1 MSLMVSIPSGS
12 FFFPQY
18 IKSKIAL
25 NDISEAEVSYAIKK
39 GIRNAVQYRFLMV
52 EEHSNEWFYLAKILA
67 EKDKSI
73 AFDLATIYHLED
85 DTTQAIYW
93 YKQAAFLKHE
103 KALVELADLY
113 IAEDELI
120 AAKALLLTQKYD
132 HDALEK
138 LIDVVITL
146 GDLKSLD
153 ELLPLIESQQQNT
166 LINDIRQYQISK
178 NYDIHLINQQAN
190 NPNQCRNS
198 IQLFATNLANLHKL
212 DALIS
217 NVQQQPI
224 SRYFCFNRPRYISI
238 EQLNCSYDT
247 EKAIQCNE
255 TAWSQLHPEVN
266 TRYLGLMLNKG
277 GANVNNGIL
286 YLDELDDKNVFIH
299 ELSHLL
305 GFVDEYPLSSHH
317 KICQK
322 PQTSIFSHNISV
334 LKPYYEGSRKEVLT
348 ILAKQIPW
356 FDLIDK
362 ATPLMER
369 VGNKWKIGTPVSYAF
384 NDSQKIGLFE
394 AETCQNNSTQAFKPT
409 KIKTNLRYYE
419 EPFIELYLQLLNK
432 NIDKYSMPSYHY
444 NVAKSLFKNNKEQ
457 LGLQWLNKALRREMH
472 TAGSIENKNE
482 VTRYNK
488 IKLGE
493 Y

>member
-1 MSLMVSIPSGS
+1 MVSIPSGS
-12 FFFPQY
+12 FFLPQY
-18 IKSKIAL
+18 ITSKIAL

-39 GIRNAVQYRFLMV
+39 GIRNAVQHRFLMV
-52 EEHSNEWFYLAKILA
+52 EEQSNEWFYLAKTLA
-67 EKDKSI
+67 EKDKNI

-85 DTTQAIYW
+85 ETTQAIYW
-93 YKQAAFLKHE
+93 YKQAAFLKHN
-103 KALVELADLY
+103 KALLELIDLY
-113 IAEDELI
+113 IEEGDLLK
-120 AAKALLLTQKYD
+120 AKALLLTQKHD
-132 HDALEK
+132 HEALEK
-138 LIDVVITL
+138 LIDVSITL
-146 GDLKSLD
+146 GDLKLLD
-153 ELLPLIESQQQNT
+153 ELLSLIESPQKNI
-166 LINDIRQYQISK
+166 LINEIRQYQISK
-178 NYDIHLINQQAN
+178 KYDIHLINQQGN
-190 NPNQCRNS
+190 NQCRNS

-212 DALIS
+212 DTLIS
-217 NVQQQPI
+217 NVQKHPI
-224 SRYFCFNRPRYISI
+224 SRYFCFNRPRYISN

-247 EKAIQCNE
+247 EKAIQCRE
-255 TAWSQLHPEVN
+255 MVWSQLTPEVN
-266 TRYLGLMLNKG
+266 TRYLGLMLNQG

-286 YLDELDDKNVFIH
+286 YLDGIDDKNVFIH

-334 LKPYYEGSRKEVLT
+334 LKPYYEGSREEVLT
-348 ILAKQIPW
+348 LLEKQIPW

-362 ATPLMER
+362 KTPLMER
-369 VGNKWKIGTPVSYAF
+369 AGNKWKIGTPTSYVF
-384 NDSQKIGLFE
+384 NHSKEVGLFE

-409 KIKTNLRYYE
+409 RIKTNLRYYE
-419 EPFIELYLQLLNK
+419 ESFIELYLQLLNK
-432 NIDKYSMPSYHY
+432 NVDKYAMPSYHY

-457 LGLQWLNKALRREMH
+457 LGLQWLNKALRREIH
-472 TAGSIENKNE
+472 TRGRIENKNE

>member
-1 MSLMVSIPSGS
+1 MVSIPSGS
-12 FFFPQY
+12 FFLPQY
-18 IKSKIAL
+18 ITSKIAL

-52 EEHSNEWFYLAKILA
+52 EEQSNEWFYLAKILA

-93 YKQAAFLKHE
+93 YKQAVFLKHE

-120 AAKALLLTQKYD
+120 AAKALLLTQKHDYD
-132 HDALEK
+132 VLDK
-138 LIDVVITL
+138 LIDVSITL
-146 GDLKSLD
+146 GDLKLLD
-153 ELLPLIESQQQNT
+153 ELLPLIESPQQNT

-178 NYDIHLINQQAN
+178 SNRLNLINHQADTTY
-190 NPNQCRNS
+190 QCRNS
-198 IQLFATNLANLHKL
+198 IQLFATNLANLDKL

-217 NVQQQPI
+217 TVQQHPI

-247 EKAIQCNE
+247 EKAIQCRE

-286 YLDELDDKNVFIH
+286 YLDELDDKKVFIH

-334 LKPYYEGSRKEVLT
+334 LKPYYEGSREEVLT
-348 ILAKQIPW
+348 MLAKQISW

-362 ATPLMER
+362 TTPLMKW
-369 VGNKWKIGTPVSYAF
+369 VDNKWKIGTPKSYLF

-419 EPFIELYLQLLNK
+419 EPFIELYLHLLNK
-432 NIDKYSMPSYHY
+432 NADKYSMPSYHY
-444 NVAKSLFKNNKEQ
+444 NVAKSLFKMNKEA
-457 LGLQWLNKALRREMH
+457 LGLEWLNKALRREIS
-472 TAGSIENKNE
+472 TTDRIENKNK